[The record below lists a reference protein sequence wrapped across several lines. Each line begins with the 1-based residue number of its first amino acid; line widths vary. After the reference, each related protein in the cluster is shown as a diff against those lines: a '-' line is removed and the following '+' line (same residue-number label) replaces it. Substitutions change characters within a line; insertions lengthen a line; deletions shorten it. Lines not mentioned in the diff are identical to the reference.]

1 MENLVTIPLQSTILK
16 LFIKKCQKSG
26 KLSKAEKTVSYLIK
40 LLKSNSSQEP
50 LILIE
55 HAILNIAPPIIIK
68 KKRIGGSIY
77 YIPTQINLKKAISIG
92 ISWLLGSVKTTKE
105 LATEII
111 NAATFQ
117 GITWK
122 KKQAYIKNA
131 ISNRVFSHISFLNFS
146 NSAQYSKYLYQKKEY
161 IENSTLDIGIFNK
174 QRSFFKKNK
183 NY

>member
-1 MENLVTIPLQSTILK
+1 MEKLVTLPPKSIIIK

-26 KLSKAEKTVSYLIK
+26 KLSKAEKKIASLIK

-55 HAILNIAPPIIIK
+55 QAVLNIAPPIIIK
-68 KKRIGGSIY
+68 KKRLGGSIY
-77 YIPTQINLKKAISIG
+77 YIPTHITIKKAISIG
-92 ISWLLGSVKTTKE
+92 INWLLGSVKTTKD
-105 LATEII
+105 LAAEII
-111 NAATFQ
+111 NAANFQ

-122 KKQAYIKNA
+122 KKQVYIKTA

-146 NSAQYSKYLYQKKEY
+146 KSAQYSKYLYHKKEY
-161 IENSTLDIGIFNK
+161 IDTSLLASFNK
-174 QRSFFKKNK
+174 QRSFLKKGT

>member
-1 MENLVTIPLQSTILK
+1 MENLVTIPPKSIIIK

-26 KLSKAEKTVSYLIK
+26 KLSKAEQKVYSLIK
-40 LLKSNSSQEP
+40 LLKNNSSQEP

-55 HAILNIAPPIIIK
+55 QAVLNIAPPIIIK

-77 YIPTQINLKKAISIG
+77 YIPTQITLKKAISIG
-92 ISWLLGSVKTTKE
+92 ISWLLKSVKTTKE
-105 LATEII
+105 LAAEII
-111 NAATFQ
+111 NAANFQ

-122 KKQAYIKNA
+122 KKQAYIKTA

-146 NSAQYSKYLYQKKEY
+146 KSAQYSKYLYHKKEH
-161 IENSTLDIGIFNK
+161 IENSLLASFNK
-174 QRSFFKKNK
+174 QQSFFKKGK